1 MDNKNEILIYEDK
14 DGITKV
20 NVTFTDEDIWL
31 TQNQLAEIYKT
42 TQQNISQHIASIY
55 KDNELPIDSTNKK
68 LLLVQN
74 EGGRSVKRNIDHY
87 NLDMI
92 IALGYRVQSDIA
104 VRFRIWATQRLHEY
118 IQKGFTMDD
127 ERLKQGGNRYFKELL
142 QRIRDIRS
150 SERNFY
156 QQVTDIYATSI
167 DYDPR
172 ADITKKFFATV
183 QNKLHYAVHEHTAAE
198 LIYDR
203 VDNEKPYVGMTNFK
217 GDYVTIDDV
226 KIAKNYLSEVEL
238 QRLNLLVS
246 QFLDFAELQALEQR
260 TMKMQDWVN
269 ELDNQILLNRR
280 KILEGNGKISHEETI
295 KKAEKEFQIYRER
308 EMKEL
313 QSDFDMLM
321 KSLPNK
327 KE

>member
-1 MDNKNEILIYEDK
+1 MDNKNEVLIYEDK
-14 DGITKV
+14 DGKTCVDVKFI
-20 NVTFTDEDIWL
+20 DEDVWL
-31 TQNQLAEIYKT
+31 TKYQLADIYKT
-42 TQQNISQHIASIY
+42 TRQNIEQHINNIY
-55 KDNELPIDSTNKK
+55 NDNELPKSTCKK
-68 LLLVQN
+68 FLQVQK
-74 EGGRSVKRNIDHY
+74 EGNREVKRSIDHY

-104 VRFRIWATQRLHEY
+104 IRFRIWATQRLHEY

-127 ERLKQGGNRYFKELL
+127 NRLSLGGNRYFKELL

-172 ADITKKFFATV
+172 SEITKKFFATV
-183 QNKLHYAVHEHTAAE
+183 QNKLHYAVHEQTAAE
-198 LIYDR
+198 LIYNR

-217 GDYVTIDDV
+217 GNYVTIDDV
-226 KIAKNYLSEVEL
+226 KIAKNYLSEIEL

-260 TMKMQDWVN
+260 TMKMNDWVASLKEVFKIN
-269 ELDNQILLNRR
+269 MYDVLNG
-280 KILEGNGKISHEETI
+280 KGKISHDKAI
-295 KKAEKEFQIYRER
+295 KKADSEYDKYAVIQDKSYI
-308 EMKEL
+308 
-313 QSDFDMLM
+313 SDFDKLVYETEQL
-321 KSLPNK
+321 K
-327 KE
+327 